1 MRDRVPTSGL
11 RRQGH
16 PLTPHPSPPPSDT
29 GVCVQPGACVEL
41 RGPSPT
47 LRTLHLG
54 TGQEPRSSLC
64 CLSCSVSPPISR
76 TERGRVRGDAPS
88 RLLSHQLLLFFFNPF
103 CSQACSLPAKQLL
116 SSSGHPP
123 APAPCLEPQGA
134 GKEAARPPAAP
145 AELPQ
150 ERDHSDPP
158 PPSPAAATGCR
169 SRRLGAPRPPR
180 GSLRVS
186 AAPGAAR
193 LLPVPPAES
202 RRGGGG
208 LSRAEPCRAV
218 RFR

>member
-1 MRDRVPTSGL
+1 MRGRVPTSGL

-29 GVCVQPGACVEL
+29 GVCVEPGACVEL
-41 RGPSPT
+41 RGPSLT

-64 CLSCSVSPPISR
+64 CLSCSSSPPISR

-150 ERDHSDPP
+150 ERDHPDPP
-158 PPSPAAATGCR
+158 RA
-169 SRRLGAPRPPR
+169 RLQR
-180 GSLRVS
+180 
-186 AAPGAAR
+186 PGASPGGWGR
-193 LLPVPPAES
+193 RDPP
-202 RRGGGG
+202 GG
-208 LSRAEPCRAV
+208 P
-218 RFR
+218 